1 MPVPPVPQET
11 RAASKSGL
19 KLQPEKP
26 VASSESMKPCK
37 VEPDEAHLPP
47 IVVDFEM
54 QDEAP
59 TSSKVFKKTA
69 DGSTGDSSNGNK
81 SSSSR
86 NPSGGKYCDMTKNQ
100 LIAHLVLSDEI
111 NQAMTKDQQ
120 RMSRMESLLHKE
132 NEKLTKKLSDSMQ
145 KADAER
151 TRAEDVYEKYSKT
164 TLFNKVGEEGS
175 AQRFF
180 KEKHYEETLQKI
192 KTESD
197 KRVRDLQNEL
207 RDSSKEVEVLTRK
220 LEQAKRPLEKEN
232 KDFRSI
238 IRTLSTALEMFV
250 ELDGA
255 DEKLGLLGE
264 SVSQC
269 YKDALKD
276 YRNEPTELD
285 VAKKIAKVD
294 DEELNERAP

>member
-1 MPVPPVPQET
+1 MPVPPGPRET

-19 KLQPEKP
+19 KLQEDSP
-26 VASSESMKPCK
+26 VASSEKMKVCK
-37 VEPDEAHLPP
+37 IEPDEAYLPP

-54 QDEAP
+54 EDKAP
-59 TSSKVFKKTA
+59 TSSTVFDKTA
-69 DGSTGDSSNGNK
+69 DGTTGDSSNGNK

-86 NPSGGKYCDMTKNQ
+86 KPSGGKYCDMTKKQ

-120 RMSRMESLLHKE
+120 RMTRMESLLHKE
-132 NEKLTKKLSDSMQ
+132 NERLTKKLADSLQ

-207 RDSSKEVEVLTRK
+207 RDSSKECEILTRK

-264 SVSQC
+264 SVSQS

-276 YRNEPTELD
+276 YRNEPMELD

-294 DEELNERAP
+294 NEEMNEQHP

>member
-47 IVVDFEM
+47 IVVDFET

-59 TSSKVFKKTA
+59 TSSKVPKKTA
-69 DGSTGDSSNGNK
+69 NGATDDSSNGNK
-81 SSSSR
+81 SSNSQK
-86 NPSGGKYCDMTKNQ
+86 PSGKYCDMTKKQ
-100 LIAHLVLSDEI
+100 LIDHLVLSDEI
-111 NQAMTKDQQ
+111 TQAMTKDQQ
-120 RMSRMESLLHKE
+120 RMNRMESLLHKE
-132 NEKLTKKLSDSMQ
+132 NEKLTKKLSDSLQ

-207 RDSSKEVEVLTRK
+207 RDSSKECEILTRK

-264 SVSQC
+264 SVSQS
-269 YKDALKD
+269 YKDALED
-276 YRNEPTELD
+276 YRNEPMELD

-294 DEELNERAP
+294 DEEMNEQDP